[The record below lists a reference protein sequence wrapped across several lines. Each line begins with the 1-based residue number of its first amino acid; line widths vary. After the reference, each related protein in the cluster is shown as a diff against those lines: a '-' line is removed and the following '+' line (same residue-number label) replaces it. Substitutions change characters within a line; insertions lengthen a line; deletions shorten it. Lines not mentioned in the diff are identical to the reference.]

1 MGYNKVMDTYPPDLQ
16 TPIGQ
21 VRSLIP
27 DVEQLEDPADLSA
40 DPEYIFNDSI
50 LQAYVSLARGNVYR
64 AAAIA
69 VNTLATSEALILKV
83 LKSDDRQTDGAKLA
97 DALGRRAVWLDEQA
111 DAEDEEV
118 YGGFD
123 IAPYDPRPVHWE
135 FR

>member
-1 MGYNKVMDTYPPDLQ
+1 MADNTYPPDYQ
-16 TPIGQ
+16 TAVGQ

-27 DVEQLEDPADLSA
+27 DIELLEDPADLSSK
-40 DPEYIFNDSI
+40 PEYIFNDAT
-50 LQAYVSLARGNVYR
+50 LQSYLVLARDNVFR

-97 DALGRRAVWLDEQA
+97 DALGRRAVWLEEQA
-111 DAEDEEV
+111 DDEDEEL

-123 IAPYDPRPVHWE
+123 IAPYNVQPAHWE

>member
-1 MGYNKVMDTYPPDLQ
+1 MADIYPPDLQ

-27 DVEQLEDPADLSA
+27 DVEPLEDPTDLSA
-40 DPEYIFNDSI
+40 EHEYVFNDKM

-97 DALGRRAVWLDEQA
+97 DSLGRRAQWLDEQA

-123 IAPYDPRPVHWE
+123 IAPYDPRPTHWE
-135 FR
+135 YR

>member
-1 MGYNKVMDTYPPDLQ
+1 MADNVYPPDYQ
-16 TPIGQ
+16 TAIGQ

-27 DVEQLEDPADLSA
+27 DVELLENPADLSA
-40 DPEYIFNDSI
+40 APEYIFDDAT
-50 LQAYVSLARGNVYR
+50 LQAYLALARDNVYR

-97 DALGRRAVWLDEQA
+97 DSLGRRAQWLDVQA
-111 DAEDEEV
+111 DEEDAEV

-123 IAPYDPRPVHWE
+123 IVPYDPRPVHWE
-135 FR
+135 YR

>member
-1 MGYNKVMDTYPPDLQ
+1 MADNVYPPDLQ

-21 VRSLIP
+21 VRSLVP
-27 DVEQLEDPADLSA
+27 DVEPLEDPADLSRT
-40 DPEYIFNDSI
+40 PEYIFNDKM

-69 VNTLATSEALILKV
+69 VNTLATTEALVLKV

-97 DALGRRAVWLDEQA
+97 DALGRRAQWLDEQA
-111 DAEDEEV
+111 DAEDQDV

-123 IAPYDPRPVHWE
+123 IAPYDPQPVHWE
-135 FR
+135 YR

>member
-1 MGYNKVMDTYPPDLQ
+1 MNAHSEFPPDYQ
-16 TPIGQ
+16 TPVGQ

-27 DVEQLEDPADLSA
+27 DVEPLEDPADLSA
-40 DPEYIFNDSI
+40 DPEYIFDDALIQSY
-50 LQAYVSLARGNVYR
+50 LVLARDNVYR

-97 DALGRRAVWLDEQA
+97 DALGRRAQWLDEQA
-111 DAEDEEV
+111 DAEDEDM

-123 IAPYDPRPVHWE
+123 IAPYDPRPTHWE
-135 FR
+135 YR

>member
-1 MGYNKVMDTYPPDLQ
+1 MAEINVYPPDYQ
-16 TPIGQ
+16 TSVGQ

-27 DVEQLEDPADLSA
+27 DVEQLEDPTNLAA
-40 DPEYIFNDSI
+40 EPEYVFGDGL
-50 LQAYVSLARGNVYR
+50 LQSYLVLARNNVYR

-97 DALGRRAVWLDEQA
+97 DALGRRVAWLDEQA

-118 YGGFD
+118 YAGFD
-123 IAPYDPRPVHWE
+123 ITPYDARPTHWE
-135 FR
+135 YR

>member
-1 MGYNKVMDTYPPDLQ
+1 MADTYPPDLQ

-27 DVEQLEDPADLSA
+27 DVEPLEDPADLSA
-40 DPEYIFNDSI
+40 EPEYVFNDKM
-50 LQAYVSLARGNVYR
+50 LQAYVSLARGNIYR

-69 VNTLATSEALILKV
+69 VNTLATTEALLLKV

-97 DALGRRAVWLDEQA
+97 DALGRRAAWLDEQA

-123 IAPYDPRPVHWE
+123 IAPYDPRPAYWE

>member
-1 MGYNKVMDTYPPDLQ
+1 MADNVYPPDYQ
-16 TPIGQ
+16 TAIGQ

-27 DVEQLEDPADLSA
+27 DVEPLEDPADLSA
-40 DPEYIFNDSI
+40 DPEYIFDDALIQSY
-50 LQAYVSLARGNVYR
+50 LVLARDNVYR

-97 DALGRRAVWLDEQA
+97 DALGRRAAWLDEQA
-111 DAEDEEV
+111 DAEDDEV

-123 IAPYDPRPVHWE
+123 IVPYDARPVHWE
-135 FR
+135 YR